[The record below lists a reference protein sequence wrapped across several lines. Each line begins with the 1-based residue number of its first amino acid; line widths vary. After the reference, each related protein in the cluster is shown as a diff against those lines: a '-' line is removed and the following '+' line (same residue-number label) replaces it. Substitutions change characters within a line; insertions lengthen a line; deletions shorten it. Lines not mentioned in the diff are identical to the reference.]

1 MFMKTARIIGG
12 EQVTVHQ
19 SWPWIVSIR
28 RWRHHICGGVIIS
41 ASFILTAAHCIPSI
55 TGLSVAIG
63 ITQQS
68 SLTNNDSRIQ
78 VITTVYLHPNWNPEK
93 MHNDL
98 AILQLEHSLN
108 GALFNAICLPLKTD
122 VLLIGSE
129 VIAIGFGREK
139 ESSTRSSDVLRQ
151 IKLRILSHTSHT
163 CKNELTDTHT
173 QICAGLEIAGKD
185 TCKGDSG
192 GPLMYFSL
200 VKHQFELIGI
210 VSYGTGCGHANH
222 AGIYTRVSAYLDW
235 IETIIKK

>member
-1 MFMKTARIIGG
+1 MNTARIIGG

-28 RWRHHICGGVIIS
+28 RWGHHICGGVIIS

-163 CKNELTDTHT
+163 CKNELADTHT
-173 QICAGLEIAGKD
+173 QICAGLEIAD